1 MIASPPGEFEA
12 GWSRDGQTRE
22 HALLAY
28 TMGVKQLICCVTK
41 MDDKHVDFSE
51 KRYNEIKA
59 EVSEYLAQVGYKIE
73 NVPFIPI
80 SGWTGDN
87 IVEKSEKLPWYKGKT
102 FLESLDDLKAPKRP
116 TNKPLRI
123 PI

>member
-1 MIASPPGEFEA
+1 
-12 GWSRDGQTRE
+12 
-22 HALLAY
+22 
-28 TMGVKQLICCVTK
+28 